1 MVIDGI
7 AHSSTPLSKLRFAG
21 ESSALA
27 ISTRTSRSSRASLPF
42 VYSGAAS
49 GDINH
54 GVVAGQQKRLELAL
68 AFVDDPCRR
77 HVKLRWRAGAR
88 FYALD

>member
-27 ISTRTSRSSRASLPF
+27 ISPRTSRSLPF

>member
-7 AHSSTPLSKLRFAG
+7 AHSST
-21 ESSALA
+21 A
-27 ISTRTSRSSRASLPF
+27 ISTRTSRSLPF

-49 GDINH
+49 GNINH